1 MLARL
6 LGSGLRPYRRDVTL
20 VLALLL
26 GVAVSNLFLPNLT
39 ADIINNG
46 VVKGDV
52 SYIWRTGGIMLAIT
66 LVVSVVQVV
75 GVYFSS
81 RVAMSVGRDLR
92 ASIFERV
99 QSFSAQE
106 LNRFGAPSL
115 ITRNT
120 NDVQQVQLFLV
131 IALTILASAP
141 MMAVGGVIMALYED
155 AKLSL
160 LLVVVIPLMAGV
172 IGSLLYFAVPLFRSV
187 QAKIDRINQVLREQ
201 ITGVRVIRAF
211 VRGPYEQER
220 FETANQDLTAT
231 SLRVTRI
238 FALAMPSIM
247 IILNLS
253 SVAVIWFGGHLVD
266 SGAMPI
272 GNLMAF
278 LNYLMLILMA
288 VMMAAMM
295 TIMVPRASACAERI
309 VEVVEAAPSI
319 TEPSELVTPAA
330 RAGLVELRG
339 VSFSY
344 PGAERPVLRE
354 LSLTLRPGE
363 TTAIIGSTGSGK
375 STIVNLLPRFFDVTS
390 GAVLVDGVDVRDQS
404 LDGLRDGLG
413 LVPQQAYLFGGTI
426 ASNLR
431 LGRPQAT
438 DQELWHALDV
448 AQAADFVKAMPGGLE
463 EPVAQGGTTVSGGQR
478 QRLAIARALVKR
490 PRIYVFDDCFS
501 ALDAGTDA
509 RLRAALRNEVAEA
522 TVLIVSQRVSTIRHA
537 DHILVVDDGALVGA
551 GTHDELVAGNPTYQE
566 IVDSQLRGAEA
577 IA

>member
-1 MLARL
+1 MLVRL
-6 LGSGLRPYRRDVTL
+6 LLGGLRPYRRDVVL
-20 VLALLL
+20 VLLLLL
-26 GVAVSNLFLPNLT
+26 GVAVSNLYLPNLT

-52 SYIWRTGGIMLAIT
+52 SYIWRTGGVMLAIT

-106 LNRFGAPSL
+106 MNRFGAPSL

-141 MMAVGGVIMALYED
+141 MMAVGGVIMALYEN

-288 VMMAAMM
+288 VLMAAMM

-309 VEVVEAAPSI
+309 KEVIDASASITDPPHPVTPDRRSGVVEFRNLA
-319 TEPSELVTPAA
+319 
-330 RAGLVELRG
+330 
-339 VSFSY
+339 FSY

-354 LSLTLRPGE
+354 LSFTLEPGQ

-375 STIVNLLPRFFDVTS
+375 STI
-390 GAVLVDGVDVRDQS
+390 
-404 LDGLRDGLG
+404 
-413 LVPQQAYLFGGTI
+413 
-426 ASNLR
+426 
-431 LGRPQAT
+431 
-438 DQELWHALDV
+438 
-448 AQAADFVKAMPGGLE
+448 
-463 EPVAQGGTTVSGGQR
+463 
-478 QRLAIARALVKR
+478 
-490 PRIYVFDDCFS
+490 
-501 ALDAGTDA
+501 
-509 RLRAALRNEVAEA
+509 
-522 TVLIVSQRVSTIRHA
+522 
-537 DHILVVDDGALVGA
+537 
-551 GTHDELVAGNPTYQE
+551 
-566 IVDSQLRGAEA
+566 
-577 IA
+577 